1 MFQAEDFLST
11 ITLSCVQAL
20 VQEGEFEVAKQK
32 SLSEHITT
40 CIFSVTLMKGCAA
53 AFPVI
58 KESKWPVFSS
68 EQHEGNSNNAF
79 KLWGIY

>member
-1 MFQAEDFLST
+1 
-11 ITLSCVQAL
+11 
-20 VQEGEFEVAKQK
+20 
-32 SLSEHITT
+32 
-40 CIFSVTLMKGCAA
+40 MKGCAA

-58 KESKWPVFSS
+58 KETKWPVFSS